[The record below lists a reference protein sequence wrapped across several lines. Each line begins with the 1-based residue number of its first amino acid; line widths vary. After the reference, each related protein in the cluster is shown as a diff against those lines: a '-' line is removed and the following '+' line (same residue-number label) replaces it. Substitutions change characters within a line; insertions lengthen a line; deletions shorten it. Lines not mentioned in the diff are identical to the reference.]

1 MSLIFGL
8 SFLFTKNALDYTCP
22 MNFIALRFT
31 IASIFMI
38 ILYFLKVFT
47 LERKNYLKLFIVAFF
62 QPILYFIFETSGL
75 VFVPSS
81 EAGILIA
88 TIPIF
93 ITFLSPLILKE
104 KTPKINLLFVFLSFL
119 GVLLILGF
127 NSLKGNIKGDLLIL
141 GAVMSAV
148 FYNFSSRKSSS
159 EFKPKE
165 ITFFMMI
172 VGAIFF
178 NLLALVRNEL
188 NYKALLNPH
197 VFISAIYLG
206 ILSSS
211 VAFFLVNYM
220 LSKVSP
226 VQSAIFANLTTV
238 VSVVAGALFRKETIS
253 LNHIIGMLF
262 IIFGVWGVNY
272 FNYRFS
278 REK

>member
-1 MSLIFGL
+1 
-8 SFLFTKNALDYTCP
+8 

-38 ILYFLKVFT
+38 ILYFFKVFKI
-47 LERKNYLKLFIVAFF
+47 ERKNYLKLFIVALF

-104 KTPKINLLFVFLSFL
+104 KTPKINLLFVFLSFF

-127 NSLKGNIKGDLLIL
+127 NSIKGNIKGDLLIL

-148 FYNFSSRKSSS
+148 FFNFSSKKFSSQ
-159 EFKPKE
+159 FKPQE

-172 VGAIFF
+172 TGASFF
-178 NLLALVRNEL
+178 NLLALFRNEL
-188 NYKALLNPH
+188 DYTALLNIP

-226 VQSAIFANLTTV
+226 VQSSIFANLTTV
-238 VSVVAGALFRKETIS
+238 VSVVAGALIRKETIFLS
-253 LNHIIGMLF
+253 HIIGMIF
-262 IIFGVWGVNY
+262 IIIGVWGVNY

-278 REK
+278 KQK